1 MLMAKN
7 QTCWLNGEILLKNHI
22 LCIAVKACFLF
33 ASYQQFHGLLLF
45 ICSSFLSMNI
55 VFFTFFSLNKEE
67 VGVLSP
73 IKDGFSD
80 ALVYI
85 CSPDWS
91 RQALC
96 VCVVL
101 A

>member
-1 MLMAKN
+1 
-7 QTCWLNGEILLKNHI
+7 
-22 LCIAVKACFLF
+22 
-33 ASYQQFHGLLLF
+33 
-45 ICSSFLSMNI
+45 MNI